1 MVGQQ
6 RIECYITVLL
16 IERGIIITTLK
27 AERQGQRM
35 DKEIFGRLSLIDR
48 AKIQAE
54 VLVPVLQAF
63 RAELGEERAN
73 RLAWQALAQWRRDT
87 ARALA
92 AELPGSPR
100 EKWQAAMEAARPIIG
115 DSVDFDVLKQSEDA
129 FDFNITGC
137 RFAEFFRQLGEPEL
151 GFALLCSFDDTMVEE
166 LGTGE
171 VELRR
176 TGTIMQGAKHCDF
189 RYALRG
195 RVATK

>member
-1 MVGQQ
+1 
-6 RIECYITVLL
+6 
-16 IERGIIITTLK
+16 
-27 AERQGQRM
+27 
-35 DKEIFGRLSLIDR
+35 
-48 AKIQAE
+48 
-54 VLVPVLQAF
+54 
-63 RAELGEERAN
+63 
-73 RLAWQALAQWRRDT
+73 
-87 ARALA
+87 
-92 AELPGSPR
+92 
-100 EKWQAAMEAARPIIG
+100 MEAARPIIG

-129 FDFNITGC
+129 LDFNITGC

-195 RVATK
+195 RVATRDQYSQSR